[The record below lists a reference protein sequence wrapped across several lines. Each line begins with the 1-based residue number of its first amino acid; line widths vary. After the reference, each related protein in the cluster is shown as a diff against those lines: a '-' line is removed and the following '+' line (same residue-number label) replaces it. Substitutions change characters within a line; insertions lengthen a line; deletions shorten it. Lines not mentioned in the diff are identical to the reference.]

1 MIQDEEFCVASA
13 TVSTRRSNSPE
24 IREPCHAEQT
34 LLPVPLTAR
43 AAKAKLL
50 SAMPSK
56 LSSAGRIAVW
66 FFALA
71 IAIFSAR
78 YFMNPP
84 PLLNPPGNLKIFQGA
99 VGESLKNAAPYLYT
113 HHRALLLAHIS
124 CGIIALVL
132 GLFQFIGSLRES
144 RPGLHRTMGG
154 FYISAVVIGGIM
166 GLPLSFMMFAPYAP
180 AMRILFYPTLAGLAS
195 LSVAWPII
203 TLMALTRAMQRR
215 FTDHRAW
222 MIRSYALTFA
232 APSTRIIAPLLLL
245 LTGDLVLA
253 INVTFVSWPV
263 NLIVAEWLIRRDA
276 RRVVSETLPL
286 VSSVAVH

>member
-1 MIQDEEFCVASA
+1 
-13 TVSTRRSNSPE
+13 
-24 IREPCHAEQT
+24 
-34 LLPVPLTAR
+34 LTAR
-43 AAKAKLL
+43 YAQAKIS
-50 SAMPSK
+50 SAMLRKIPT
-56 LSSAGRIAVW
+56 AGRIAIW

-84 PLLNPPGNLKIFQGA
+84 PLLNPPGNLKILQGP

-113 HHRALLLAHIS
+113 HHKVLLLTHIG
-124 CGIIALVL
+124 CGIVALVF
-132 GLFQFIGSLRES
+132 GLFQFVGSLRKS
-144 RPGLHRTMGG
+144 RPALHRTMGG
-154 FYISAVVIGGIM
+154 FYVSATVLGGIL

-180 AMRILFYPTLAGLAS
+180 AIRILFYPTLAGLAS

-203 TLMALTRAMQRR
+203 TLMGLTRALQSR
-215 FTDHRAW
+215 FADHRAW

-232 APSTRIIAPLLLL
+232 APTSRILGPILLL

-276 RRVVSETLPL
+276 RRVASAALPL
-286 VSSVAVH
+286 LSSIATQ